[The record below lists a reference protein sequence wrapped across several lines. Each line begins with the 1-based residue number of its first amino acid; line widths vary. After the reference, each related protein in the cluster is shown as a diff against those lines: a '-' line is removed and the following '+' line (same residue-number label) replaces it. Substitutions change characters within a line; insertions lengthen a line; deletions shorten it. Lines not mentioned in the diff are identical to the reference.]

1 MPLRVTS
8 DEIQRSYFSSSFIV
22 RNSRM
27 CFKLESRG
35 GVGYPPNFSFDKT
48 NTFRIVEIKMAQRL
62 VARKSI

>member
-1 MPLRVTS
+1 
-8 DEIQRSYFSSSFIV
+8 
-22 RNSRM
+22 M

-35 GVGYPPNFSFDKT
+35 GVGVTVFLRLIFSLDKT